1 MVLTK
6 KNSISNPADNRNY
19 GIDLLRLFAMFMVV
33 ILHTLGHGGV
43 LNAATDEKSRLV
55 WIFEIGAYCAVNCYA
70 MISGYVSYSDK
81 EKPYKYSKFVT
92 MWLQVVFYSFGITVL
107 WNYLGKVVVDA
118 NVIKNSLLP
127 VSTSHYWYFSAYAG
141 LFFMIPWI
149 NRFVRNISKNDMT
162 RFVVVVFLVFSCYSN
177 YCITKYGDV
186 FKLGNGYTFVWLVIM
201 YLIGAWLKKCEIPK
215 KTKSVSAIVTLIICM
230 TVTCLLKFFSLEN
243 KDFFVSYISPTVILM
258 AICYVILFSKMKF
271 NRFFNAIIKFFAPA
285 TFGVYLIHE
294 QRLIR
299 ASCISNRFTWIAD
312 LSLKEIPVAIIGC
325 VLLIFI
331 TCLVIEKIRM
341 GFFSLLRI
349 NKMVE
354 FVVFKLETGLKRL
367 WLKIYRDKN

>member
-1 MVLTK
+1 MVLTE

-215 KTKSVSAIVTLIICM
+215 KTKAVSAIVTLIICM

-294 QRLIR
+294 QSLIR
-299 ASCISNRFTWIAD
+299 ASCISNRFIWIAD

-331 TCLVIEKIRM
+331 ICLVIEKIRM
-341 GFFSLLRI
+341 GIFSLLRI